1 MPFGKAD
8 SWMSPWANLKL
19 GIQYTAYTQ
28 FNGGGKN
35 YDGFGR
41 NAGDNNTLFLFA
53 WMAF

>member
-1 MPFGKAD
+1 MRQAGLVGSPF
-8 SWMSPWANLKL
+8 ANLKL
-19 GIQYTAYTQ
+19 GIQHTIYTQ